1 MPNTYTQL
9 YTHIVC
15 VVKNRAP
22 LISRNWD
29 EDLYKYITGILKNK
43 DQKLISINGMPD
55 HIHMLIGIKPNCN
68 ISDLVREIKKSS
80 TQFINDN
87 NFLKS
92 KFQWQEGYAA
102 FSIRHKDISNV
113 VRYIESQKAHHKKKN
128 FQEEYVQF
136 LNHYGV
142 EYNLKY
148 L

>member
-102 FSIRHKDISNV
+102 FSIGHKDIGNV